1 MLKIKILLV
10 VGMVMMQLCG
20 WSQEDLQ
27 VQGATPNLYIAHTV
41 VAKETWYSVGRLFN
55 QVPKDIAA
63 FNNTGMDKPLVI
75 GQSLKIPLTNAN
87 FSQDG
92 KKAADE
98 VFVPVQHIVQEKE
111 WMYRVGQNY
120 NKISVETLE
129 KWNNIK
135 NDQLRVGMKL
145 TVGYLKVKPGQSA
158 LASKGTDK
166 IVPATPQVPAMAAN
180 APAEQ
185 SQQQPPVKKEEEKKE
200 VVVTTP
206 PPANNPVK
214 ETTTTVPVKEE
225 PKTTAPAPV
234 TETSTAGNTPVNYKG
249 GYFKSMYSNAGKGTT
264 GNAGIFRS
272 TSGWKDG
279 KYYALMN
286 DVAVGT
292 IVKVTFP
299 STNKSVY
306 AKVLGQLPD
315 MKESTGL
322 TIRINDAAASELG
335 AENGKFYVD
344 VKY

>member
-1 MLKIKILLV
+1 MLKIKVFLI
-10 VGMVMMQLCG
+10 VGMVMMQLAG
-20 WSQEDLQ
+20 LAQDNLQ
-27 VQGATPNLYIAHTV
+27 VQGVTPRLYIMHTV

-55 QVPKDIAA
+55 QVPKDIAT
-63 FNNTGMDKPLVI
+63 FNNTVMEKPLVI
-75 GQSLKIPLTNAN
+75 GQSLKVPLTDAN

-92 KKAADE
+92 NKAADE
-98 VFVPVQHIVQEKE
+98 VFVPIYHVVQEKE

-158 LASKGTDK
+158 LAAKGTNK
-166 IVPATPQVPAMAAN
+166 IVPATPQ
-180 APAEQ
+180 APVSAIAGTTPSE
-185 SQQQPPVKKEEEKKE
+185 QQPPVKKEEEKKE
-200 VVVTTP
+200 VAVTQP
-206 PPANNPVK
+206 PVNNPVK
-214 ETTTTVPVKEE
+214 ETTTTPVKEE
-225 PKTTAPAPV
+225 PKTAAPATT
-234 TETSTAGNTPVNYKG
+234 TETPVNTAPVNYKG
-249 GYFKSMYSNAGKGTT
+249 GYFKTMYSDAGKNTT

-286 DVAVGT
+286 NVAVGT

-315 MKESTGL
+315 MKESIGL